1 LSFKERDDLPKYH
14 PDVRTFE
21 VRDEAGKVVGI
32 YFLDPFARPSKRG
45 GAWMN
50 SYRKQSKVNGENIIP
65 IIVNVTNFPKS
76 NTDVPTLLT
85 FDQASTTFHEFGHAL
100 HGLLSDGVYNSQ
112 TGTAVPRD
120 YVEFPSQVMEYW
132 FGEEEVLK
140 NFAKHYQTGE
150 VIPSALLAKI
160 QNAATF
166 NQGFFTSE
174 YMAAAYL
181 DLAWYTLEDTAIQD
195 AHALEAKTMN
205 GIGLIDQIAPR
216 YRTTYFAHIF
226 SGGYSAGYYSY
237 LWTDVL
243 AADAFQ
249 AFKEKGIFDK
259 ATAAAFKKYIFAA
272 GGTDDSMTLYRR
284 FRGKDPEIE
293 PLLRSKGLIESK

>member
-1 LSFKERDDLPKYH
+1 
-14 PDVRTFE
+14 
-21 VRDEAGKVVGI
+21 
-32 YFLDPFARPSKRG
+32 
-45 GAWMN
+45 MN